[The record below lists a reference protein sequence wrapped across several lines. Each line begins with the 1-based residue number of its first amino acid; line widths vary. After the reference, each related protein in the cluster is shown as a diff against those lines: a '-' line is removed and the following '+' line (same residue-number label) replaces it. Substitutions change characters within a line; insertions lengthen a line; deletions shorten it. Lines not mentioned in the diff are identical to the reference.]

1 MERVYVSAKRD
12 MAYRNSQS
20 TLSTLLIVVCFIV
33 FALISFFMMSAHGQ
47 LREEL
52 IEMLRREREV
62 TDMNNK
68 LKTELAGIMQARM
81 LELKAKERLGLKKPK
96 DEEVLVLR

>member
-1 MERVYVSAKRD
+1 
-12 MAYRNSQS
+12 
-20 TLSTLLIVVCFIV
+20 
-33 FALISFFMMSAHGQ
+33 
-47 LREEL
+47 
-52 IEMLRREREV
+52 
-62 TDMNNK
+62 MNNK

>member
-1 MERVYVSAKRD
+1 MERVYISTKKGTVRKD
-12 MAYRNSQS
+12 SQ
-20 TLSTLLIVVCFIV
+20 STLLIVTCLIV
-33 FALISFFMMSAHGQ
+33 FALISFFMMSAHSR

-52 IEMLRREREV
+52 IDMLRREREV
-62 TDMNNK
+62 IDMNNK
-68 LKTELAGIMQARM
+68 LKTELAGVTQTRM

>member
-1 MERVYVSAKRD
+1 MERVYISAKKD
-12 MAYRNSQS
+12 MAHRNPQ
-20 TLSTLLIVVCFIV
+20 STLLIVVCFVV
-33 FALISFFMMSAHGQ
+33 FALISFFMMSAHSQ

-62 TDMNNK
+62 TEMNFK
-68 LKTELAGIMQARM
+68 LKTELAGITQARM

>member
-1 MERVYVSAKRD
+1 MERVYVSAKKD
-12 MAYRNSQS
+12 MVHRNPQ
-20 TLSTLLIVVCFIV
+20 STLLIVACFIV

-62 TDMNNK
+62 IDMNNK
-68 LKTELAGIMQARM
+68 LKTELAGITQARTF
-81 LELKAKERLGLKKPK
+81 ELKAKERLGLKKPK

>member
-1 MERVYVSAKRD
+1 MERVYISTKKGTVRKD
-12 MAYRNSQS
+12 SQ
-20 TLSTLLIVVCFIV
+20 STLLIVTCLIV
-33 FALISFFMMSAHGQ
+33 FALISFFMMSAHSQ

-52 IEMLRREREV
+52 IDMLRREREV
-62 TDMNNK
+62 IDMNNK
-68 LKTELAGIMQARM
+68 LKTELAGVTQTRM

>member
-1 MERVYVSAKRD
+1 MERVFVSTKRNV
-12 MAYRNSQS
+12 AHSSPR
-20 TLSTLLIVVCFIV
+20 STLLIVFCLIV
-33 FALISFFMMSAHGQ
+33 FAFISFFMMSAHSR

-52 IEMLRREREV
+52 VEMLRREREIV
-62 TDMNNK
+62 DMNNK
-68 LKTELAGIMQARM
+68 LKTELAGITQARM

>member
-1 MERVYVSAKRD
+1 MERVYVSAKKE
-12 MAYRNSQS
+12 MARVNPR
-20 TLSTLLIVVCFIV
+20 STLLIVVCLMV
-33 FALISFFMMSAHGQ
+33 FALISFFMMSAHNQ

-62 TDMNNK
+62 TEMNFK
-68 LKTELAGIMQARM
+68 LKAELAGITQARM

>member
-1 MERVYVSAKRD
+1 MERVYVSAKKE
-12 MAYRNSQS
+12 MARGNPR
-20 TLSTLLIVVCFIV
+20 STLLIVVCLMV
-33 FALISFFMMSAHGQ
+33 FALISFFMMSAHNQ

-62 TDMNNK
+62 TEMNFK
-68 LKTELAGIMQARM
+68 LKTELAGITQARM

>member
-1 MERVYVSAKRD
+1 MERVYISAKKD
-12 MAYRNSQS
+12 MVHRNPR
-20 TLSTLLIVVCFIV
+20 STLLIITCLIV
-33 FALISFFMMSAHGQ
+33 FALISFFMMSAHSQ

-52 IEMLRREREV
+52 VEMLRREREV
-62 TDMNNK
+62 SDMNNK
-68 LKTELAGIMQARM
+68 LKAELAGITQARM

>member
-1 MERVYVSAKRD
+1 MERVYISTKKD
-12 MAYRNSQS
+12 MAHRNPQ
-20 TLSTLLIVVCFIV
+20 STLLIVVCFMV
-33 FALISFFMMSAHGQ
+33 FALISFFMMSAHSR

-62 TDMNNK
+62 TEMNFK
-68 LKTELAGIMQARM
+68 LKTELAGITQARM

>member
-1 MERVYVSAKRD
+1 MERVYVSAKKD
-12 MAYRNSQS
+12 MAYRNSQ
-20 TLSTLLIVVCFIV
+20 STLLIVVCFIV
-33 FALISFFMMSAHGQ
+33 FALISFFMISAHGQ
-47 LREEL
+47 LKEEL